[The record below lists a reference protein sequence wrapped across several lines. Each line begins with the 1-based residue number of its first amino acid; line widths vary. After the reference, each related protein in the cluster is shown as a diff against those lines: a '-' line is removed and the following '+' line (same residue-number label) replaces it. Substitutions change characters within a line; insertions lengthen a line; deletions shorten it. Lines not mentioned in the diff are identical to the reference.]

1 MLVILCMSNNSSS
14 VIIPFKLL
22 ESYVTSDVLTA
33 QWDRFK
39 CSCDAS
45 KELGL
50 HQQLMKLMQF
60 LMGLDDCYQPVRS
73 SFLTRDPLPKVK
85 DVYNVVSRKE
95 SHRGVPESSRVTES
109 KMNASFFAT
118 KPLTIV
124 TITIGH
130 TIERCYE
137 LVGFTTGFKRFSN
150 SAKQGFNADIVV
162 KQNEK
167 MSSRNSSPGFT
178 FEQMKKLLSL
188 INETP
193 SARHPDGNLATISHI
208 GNLKLTNN
216 VILYDVHVVLGYC
229 VSLVSVNKLIKDSKM
244 FVCFDEN
251 KCYIEDWKREKVLGT
266 DSETGGLYMFDMN
279 NDCFV
284 VYLTVVVLYKFE
296 KCVLIGYFTDKKAYK
311 LLSMDSK
318 NVFYSRDARFYENI
332 FPLKPKTCDITD
344 VENTSEVD
352 HLKVLDTQMLKSLN
366 DDGKDTSVEDGS
378 MQPLFDTTDSTQGMY
393 QEGWHSATQV
403 DDQNWSEGNVHSN
416 NPSPTQMVDSLDD
429 VQTPSFRRSTRQF
442 KLLVKLNDYV
452 FSSNIKYRIENFVNY
467 SKIKEA
473 MNNEIEALNRITL
486 GLNVIYLMG
495 GNLLGV
501 NGYGKFSTK
510 PLVMLK
516 DTKPDLWLKGLAR
529 EKILIMMELLVQM
542 VKSWNA
548 KLTTAL
554 IKQSKFD
561 YSLYVKKKGYMF
573 VALLVYVDDIVIT
586 GNDKVEIKSFK
597 DFF

>member
-1 MLVILCMSNNSSS
+1 MAIGEPSGSTVLINNLDAGNPLHVQNSDNSSS

-22 ESYVTSDVLTA
+22 GTENYRIWSGAVKLALQARNKYGFVDGTCLRESYATSDVLTA
-33 QWDRFK
+33 QWDR
-39 CSCDAS
+39 CNAMVLTWIMNVVSQDVYMGLVYSENVAS
-45 KELGL
+45 VWKELKETYDKVDGSVREFDAL
-50 HQQLMKLMQF
+50 TKLPK
-60 LMGLDDCYQPVRS
+60 CTCEVKCRY
-73 SFLTRDPLPKVK
+73 PLPKVK

-137 LVGFTTGFKRFSN
+137 LVGFPTGFKRSSN
-150 SAKQGFNADIVV
+150 SVKQGVSVNIDV

-284 VYLTVVVLYKFE
+284 GRHRLFE

-352 HLKVLDTQMLKSLN
+352 HLKFFDSQMLQCPN
-366 DDGKDTSVEDGS
+366 DDEKDTSVVDGS
-378 MQPLFDTTDSTQGMY
+378 MP
-393 QEGWHSATQV
+393 
-403 DDQNWSEGNVHSN
+403 
-416 NPSPTQMVDSLDD
+416 
-429 VQTPSFRRSTRQF
+429 PSFD
-442 KLLVKLNDYV
+442 NAD
-452 FSSNIKYRIENFVNY
+452 SSQERI
-467 SKIKEA
+467 
-473 MNNEIEALNRITL
+473 
-486 GLNVIYLMG
+486 
-495 GNLLGV
+495 
-501 NGYGKFSTK
+501 
-510 PLVMLK
+510 PLVQK
-516 DTKPDLWLKGLAR
+516 
-529 EKILIMMELLVQM
+529 
-542 VKSWNA
+542 
-548 KLTTAL
+548 
-554 IKQSKFD
+554 
-561 YSLYVKKKGYMF
+561 
-573 VALLVYVDDIVIT
+573 VY
-586 GNDKVEIKSFK
+586 
-597 DFF
+597 